1 MKHIIYHSLNTCSK
15 KIEFDLTDDQKI
27 INLKFYHGCPG
38 NLLAISKLVDGHNAK
53 EIAQLLI
60 GNKCGFRQTSCADQL
75 AIAINGALYEKN

>member
-27 INLKFYHGCPG
+27 INLKFYSGCPG

-53 EIAQLLI
+53 EIAHLLL

-75 AIAINGALYEKN
+75 AIAINGALDEKN